1 MFGREPRTFI
11 SMSLP
16 DVQKGHTPDVRAQIA
31 EVVQRLY
38 FAHEDARKTLEK
50 HREAMK
56 TYYDKDCRTHEYAVG
71 DRVWVSFPHIQFK
84 GSKKF
89 YNAYSGP

>member
-16 DVQKGHTPDVRAQIA
+16 EVNDGQTPDVRAQIA
-31 EVVQRLY
+31 EVVQRLH
-38 FAHEDARKTLEK
+38 FAHEDARKNLEK
-50 HREAMK
+50 QAMK

-71 DRVWVSFPHIQFK
+71 VLPT
-84 GSKKF
+84 
-89 YNAYSGP
+89 YSVQRAKEVLQRIFWTVYHY